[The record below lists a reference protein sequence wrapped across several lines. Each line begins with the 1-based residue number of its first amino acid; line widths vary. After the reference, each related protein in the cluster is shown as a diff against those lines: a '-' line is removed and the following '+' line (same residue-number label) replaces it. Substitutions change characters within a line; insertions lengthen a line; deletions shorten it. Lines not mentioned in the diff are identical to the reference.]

1 MKGGGILR
9 RWKLVRQKLVCT
21 LGLLLSFSVYCSP
34 EGWIPQQSIQIFVP
48 SGKGDAT
55 DQLVR
60 ILAEEL
66 ESELNQKIIITN
78 KPGRAGSLATEK
90 VLLAPADGYTWLA
103 GAASDLGTYQLTG
116 KLDTKIQD
124 WHVYLAASQTLVI
137 SANPDSKYLTFNDL
151 IADMR
156 SGGDD
161 LTVGT
166 DGYTSS
172 SHMIFE
178 AIRQK
183 VGGAYR
189 LVSHSK
195 GKQAVRSTVSGE
207 TLVTTQFISEQ
218 KELLGKKRLR
228 PLAVVSADPIEVDG
242 VGVIEPVNKW
252 ISNFDVS
259 PVYVGLYMP
268 RGVPYNV
275 INTLNHIWKT
285 RIANSKALSKHVNSN
300 GAETSIAVG
309 PEAQAMV
316 WPSIQH
322 AAWIY
327 YDGGIAKISPD
338 TLGIPRK

>member
-1 MKGGGILR
+1 MR
-9 RWKLVRQKLVCT
+9 HWKFVRQTLACI
-21 LGLLLSFSVYCSP
+21 LGLLLSFSVFCAP
-34 EGWIPQQSIQIFVP
+34 ENWVPQQSIRIFVP

-60 ILAEEL
+60 VLVEEL
-66 ESELNQKIIITN
+66 ESELNQKIIIIN
-78 KPGRAGSLATEK
+78 KTGRAGSLATEK
-90 VLLAPADGYTWLA
+90 VLQAPADGYTWLA
-103 GAASDLGTYQLTG
+103 GAASDLGTYQLRG

-124 WHVYLAASQTLVI
+124 WHVYLAASQALVI
-137 SANPDSKYLTFNDL
+137 SANPDSKYLTFKDL
-151 IADMR
+151 IADMK

-172 SHMIFE
+172 SHMVFE

-228 PLAVVSADPIEVDG
+228 ALAVVSANPIEVDG
-242 VGVIEPVNKW
+242 IGVIEPVNKW

-259 PVYVGLYMP
+259 PVYVGLYLP
-268 RGVPYNV
+268 RGIPYNV

-285 RIANSKALSKHVNSN
+285 RIANSKALFKYVSSN
-300 GAETSIAVG
+300 GAETSVAFG
-309 PEAQAMV
+309 PEAQAKV

-327 YDGGIAKISPD
+327 YDGGMAKISPD